1 MKCER
6 EVKNMARGNYPSDPS
21 IDEKVLMAIVRV
33 GEYFK
38 RESSAIFRNYGLTF
52 SQYNVLRAL
61 YASDNEQNSIST
73 ISKIM
78 LVSGANMTGIA
89 KRLEKNGFVI
99 RKRDPQDERITL
111 LEITPKGMQTLK
123 NIQEPKDHFIDEIL
137 SDFTDEDRRL
147 FLSKTGQILKRDAI
161 P

>member
-1 MKCER
+1 
-6 EVKNMARGNYPSDPS
+6 MAKGSYRSDPS
-21 IDEKVLMAIVRV
+21 MDEKVLMAIVRV

-61 YASDNEQNSIST
+61 YASENEQNSIST
-73 ISKIM
+73 VSKIM

-111 LEITPKGMQTLK
+111 LEITPKGIQTLK
-123 NIQEPKDHFIDEIL
+123 NIQEPKDEFIDKIL

-147 FLSKTGQILKRDAI
+147 FLSKTGQILKRDGI

>member
-1 MKCER
+1 
-6 EVKNMARGNYPSDPS
+6 MAKGSYRGDPS
-21 IDEKVLMAIVRV
+21 MDEKVLMAIVRV

-38 RESSAIFRNYGLTF
+38 RESAAIFRNYGLTF

-61 YASDNEQNSIST
+61 YASENEQNSIST
-73 ISKIM
+73 VSKIM

-111 LEITPKGMQTLK
+111 LEITPKGIQTIK
-123 NIQEPKDHFIDEIL
+123 NIQEPKDEFIDKIL
-137 SDFTDEDRRL
+137 TDFTDEDRKL
-147 FLSKTGQILKRDAI
+147 FLSKIGQILKQDKI

>member
-1 MKCER
+1 
-6 EVKNMARGNYPSDPS
+6 MARGNYRSDPS

>member
-1 MKCER
+1 M
-6 EVKNMARGNYPSDPS
+6 
-21 IDEKVLMAIVRV
+21 DEKVLMAIVRV

-61 YASDNEQNSIST
+61 YASENEQNSIST
-73 ISKIM
+73 VSKIM

-111 LEITPKGMQTLK
+111 LEITPKGIQTLK
-123 NIQEPKDHFIDEIL
+123 NIQEPKDEFIDKIL

-147 FLSKTGQILKRDAI
+147 FLSKTGQILKRDGI